1 MGKNILKVNE
11 RRNPVMEKSLGNKK
25 GVLVNSER
33 KNKEVK
39 EEIKDWRDQISPQKL
54 EDISR
59 KVPQEL
65 WNKLS
70 FHKQLSAYVESKKEE
85 AEKVEKAS

>member
-1 MGKNILKVNE
+1 MKNVMKANE
-11 RRNPVMEKSLGNKK
+11 RRNPVMEKSLGNKR
-25 GVLVNSER
+25 GALVNSER

-39 EEIKDWRDQISPQKL
+39 EEIKDWRDQISLQKL
-54 EDISR
+54 EEISR

-70 FHKQLSAYVESKKEE
+70 FHKQLVAYAESKKEE
-85 AEKVEKAS
+85 AEKAS

>member
-1 MGKNILKVNE
+1 MKNVLKANE

-33 KNKEVK
+33 KNNKETK
-39 EEIKDWRDQISPQKL
+39 EEEKDWRDLISPKKL
-54 EDISR
+54 EEISK

-70 FHKQLSAYVESKKEE
+70 FHKQLVAYVENKKE
-85 AEKVEKAS
+85 AEKAS

>member
-1 MGKNILKVNE
+1 MKNVMKANE
-11 RRNPVMEKSLGNKK
+11 RRNPVMEKSLGNKR

-39 EEIKDWRDQISPQKL
+39 EEIKDWRDQISLQKL
-54 EDISR
+54 EEISR

-70 FHKQLSAYVESKKEE
+70 FHKQFVAYAESKKEE
-85 AEKVEKAS
+85 AEKAS